1 MSATTARGRDVRGI
15 LLLDK
20 PRGITSNR
28 ALQRV
33 KRLYGA
39 AKAGHT
45 GSLDPLATGMLPICF
60 GAATRLGGFLLDAGK
75 TYRVTGRFGVAT
87 DTGDADGT
95 VTERRDGPRP
105 SESELL
111 AALARFRGAIDQ
123 TPPMYSALKHDGVRL
138 YELARSGTEVPRTP
152 RRVSIHELRLERYA
166 WPDAELFVR
175 CSKGT
180 YVRTLVGDLAAALG
194 TVGHVTAL
202 RRLAVEPFDG
212 EPMTTLETLAA
223 LAADGDT
230 AALDARVLPADRALP
245 GWPSVLLTAEA
256 AARIAHGQSVAA
268 DPAWPG
274 GRVKVYGEP
283 GELLAIAEVTPE
295 RRLAPQRVFAR

>member
-1 MSATTARGRDVRGI
+1 VSATTARGRDVRGI

-75 TYRVTGRFGVAT
+75 TYRVTGRLGVAT

-95 VTERRDGPRP
+95 VTEHRDGPRP
-105 SESELL
+105 TESELL
-111 AALARFRGAIDQ
+111 AALARFRGDIDQ
-123 TPPMYSALKHDGVRL
+123 TPPMYSALKRDGVRL
-138 YELARSGTEVPRTP
+138 YKLARSGTEVPRTP

-212 EPMTTLETLAA
+212 EPMTTIETLET

-230 AALDARVLPADRALP
+230 VALDARVLPADRALP
-245 GWPSVLLTAEA
+245 GWPSVLLSADAAE
-256 AARIAHGQSVAA
+256 RIAHGQSVAA